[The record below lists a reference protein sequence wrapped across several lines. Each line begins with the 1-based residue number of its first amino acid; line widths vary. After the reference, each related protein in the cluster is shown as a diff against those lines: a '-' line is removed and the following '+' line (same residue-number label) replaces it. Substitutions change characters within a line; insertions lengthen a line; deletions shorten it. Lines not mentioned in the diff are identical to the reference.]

1 MSDTIL
7 DYLEKFGDKPFD
19 RLPFGEVDA
28 LILAQF
34 SYLKFD
40 GLIPGPD
47 ESDSFIP
54 IKALKKNKD
63 FAKLFSDTR
72 YEKVNRE
79 LFTRMVAGKRFG
91 TLSMTHYV
99 NIVDRER
106 DIQFS
111 AITFKLPGG
120 TGFVAF
126 RGTDENMV
134 GWKEDFDLSIKDR
147 IPGEKEAVGYLK
159 TASGLLSGSFYVGG
173 HSKGGLLSVY
183 ASSLVPDPI
192 KKRIISIYSFDGPA
206 VREEFRDKIGYE
218 SIRARIVKRVP
229 QSSLVGMLFETDNIY
244 EVVKSTGIG
253 VGQHDPYTWVVKDI
267 DLEHLKSLKKT
278 AVILNTAL
286 MQWLSGM
293 DMKDRAR
300 FIDIVF
306 GVADACDSSD
316 LVTMGLT
323 PVKSIRQ
330 MMDGYEG
337 MDDREKEFFRTV
349 LGALIKD
356 TGKQT
361 RTEVHAGWNEFVEGV
376 DKWIESKQKKL
387 GMIETLNRR
396 SAENGTD
403 S

>member
-79 LFTRMVAGKRFG
+79 LFTRMTSGKRFG

-192 KKRIISIYSFDGPA
+192 KKRIINIYSFDGPA

-349 LGALIKD
+349 ISALIKD

-361 RTEVHAGWNEFVEGV
+361 RSEVHAGWNEFVEGV
-376 DKWIESKQKKL
+376 DKWIESRQKKL
-387 GMIETLNRR
+387 GKKP
-396 SAENGTD
+396 GTEGA
-403 S
+403 

>member
-1 MSDTIL
+1 
-7 DYLEKFGDKPFD
+7 
-19 RLPFGEVDA
+19 
-28 LILAQF
+28 
-34 SYLKFD
+34 
-40 GLIPGPD
+40 
-47 ESDSFIP
+47 
-54 IKALKKNKD
+54 
-63 FAKLFSDTR
+63 
-72 YEKVNRE
+72 
-79 LFTRMVAGKRFG
+79 
-91 TLSMTHYV
+91 
-99 NIVDRER
+99 
-106 DIQFS
+106 
-111 AITFKLPGG
+111 
-120 TGFVAF
+120 
-126 RGTDENMV
+126 
-134 GWKEDFDLSIKDR
+134 
-147 IPGEKEAVGYLK
+147 
-159 TASGLLSGSFYVGG
+159 
-173 HSKGGLLSVY
+173 
-183 ASSLVPDPI
+183 
-192 KKRIISIYSFDGPA
+192 
-206 VREEFRDKIGYE
+206 
-218 SIRARIVKRVP
+218 
-229 QSSLVGMLFETDNIY
+229 MLFETDNIY

>member
-7 DYLEKFGDKPFD
+7 DYLEKFGDKPFE

-40 GLIPGPD
+40 GLIPGPE
-47 ESDSFIP
+47 ESDSFIS
-54 IKALKKNKD
+54 IKALKKNKN

-79 LFTRMVAGKRFG
+79 LYTRMIAGKRFG
-91 TLSMTHYV
+91 ALSMTHYV
-99 NIVDRER
+99 NIVDKER

-111 AITFKLPGG
+111 AITFKFPDG

-147 IPGEKEAVGYLK
+147 IPGEKESVVYLK
-159 TASGLLSGSFYVGG
+159 KASGLLSGVFYVGG

-183 ASSLVPDPI
+183 ASSLVPESI

-218 SIRARIVKRVP
+218 SIRAKIVKRVP

-278 AVILNTAL
+278 AVIVNSAL

-293 DMKDRAR
+293 DMKDRER
-300 FIDIVF
+300 FIEIVF

-337 MDDREKEFFRTV
+337 MDAGEKEFFRTV
-349 LGALIKD
+349 ITALLKD
-356 TGKQT
+356 AGKLT
-361 RTEVHAGWNEFVEGV
+361 KNEVHLGWNEFVEGV

-387 GMIETLNRR
+387 GMIEALNRR